1 MENQY
6 WRKETRDGWFFAAL
20 ALASVGVAWV
30 FWPYLYVLLVAV
42 VTVVVSWPLHKRV
55 IRVCEGKKA
64 MSAFLTTVLMAIL
77 VFGPLSYLVYLFA
90 AEINSFIM
98 MAQDAVEG
106 GLFQQWVDQGLGTFR
121 QLAAGGEDSWLPG
134 FVTEAMSNEAWIV
147 ENLQKAATQV
157 LTASGEFLTT
167 SLPSLLS
174 LAVNFSIDVVIYV
187 FTVVTLYMEGP
198 AILTAIKRLSPL
210 ADEYEDRLFH
220 VFGEFSLNMVVGSVA
235 TAAIQ
240 GVVASI
246 GYAIVGVDRIIFLGV
261 ATAVLSFVPL
271 VGTLAVWIPV
281 TFYVGF
287 TMGWGWAL
295 FVVIWSIVFTGT
307 VDNLA
312 RPLFMRGS
320 TDIHPLLVFLSVF
333 GGMYWMGIP
342 GVLVGPV
349 IVAFFL
355 ALYTIYLEDFLGY
368 VTEDEESG
376 EPGLMGRWVA
386 QIKTYFSGKSVG
398 TPDTVETEASPEERE
413 SDQS

>member
-1 MENQY
+1 MEKEY
-6 WRKETRDGWFFAAL
+6 WRKETRDSWFFAAL
-20 ALASVGVAWV
+20 ALASIGVVWV
-30 FWPYLYVLLVAV
+30 FWPYMYVLLVAL
-42 VTVVVSWPLHKRV
+42 VTVVVSWPLHRRV
-55 IRVCEGKKA
+55 IRLCEGKKA

-90 AEINSFIM
+90 GEINSFIV
-98 MAQDAVEG
+98 MAQGAVEDG
-106 GLFQQWVDQGLGTFR
+106 VVQQWVDTGLGTFR
-121 QLAAGGEDSWLPG
+121 QLAAGGEDTWLPG

-147 ENLQKAATQV
+147 ENLQKGATQI
-157 LTASGEFLTT
+157 LSASGNFLTT

-210 ADEYEDRLFH
+210 DDSYEDRLFH
-220 VFGEFSLNMVVGSVA
+220 VFGEFSLNMVVGSLA

-271 VGTLAVWIPV
+271 VGTLAVWVPV
-281 TFYVGF
+281 ALYVGF
-287 TMGWGWAL
+287 SMGWGWAI

-368 VTEDEESG
+368 VDEDSSTG
-376 EPGLMGRWVA
+376 EPGQFSKWFE
-386 QIKTYFSGKSVG
+386 QIKAIFAK
-398 TPDTVETEASPEERE
+398 TEAETTIA
-413 SDQS
+413 SDEPVPSSAPAEDD